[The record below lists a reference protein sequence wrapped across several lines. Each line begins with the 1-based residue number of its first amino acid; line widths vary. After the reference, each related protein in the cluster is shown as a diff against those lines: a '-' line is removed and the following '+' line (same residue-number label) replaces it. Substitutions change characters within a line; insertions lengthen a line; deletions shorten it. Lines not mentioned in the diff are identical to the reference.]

1 VAVITKEERQEVA
14 ARLRNVRITCR
25 KNKDEILLWYTS
37 LCQAVGGKKDPWYGI
52 YALCNRLADL
62 IDPTCEDISKPP
74 KDGFYPVPV
83 FECSKCKCK
92 HISPDYVRFCPSC
105 GARVVNVNEKS

>member
-1 VAVITKEERQEVA
+1 MITKEERQEVA
-14 ARLRNVRITCR
+14 ARLRDVRITRR

-62 IDPTCEDISKPP
+62 IDPTCHQVIEDETQ
-74 KDGFYPVPV
+74 V
-83 FECSKCKCK
+83 CSVC
-92 HISPDYVRFCPSC
+92 SGDLDEGYGWDFCPNC